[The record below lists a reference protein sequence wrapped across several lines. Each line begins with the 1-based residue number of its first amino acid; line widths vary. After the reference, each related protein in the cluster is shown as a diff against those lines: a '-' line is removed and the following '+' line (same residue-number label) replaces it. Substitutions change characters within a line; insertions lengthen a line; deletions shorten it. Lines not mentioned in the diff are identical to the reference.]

1 MEHLL
6 SRRVQAARSSVIRD
20 LLKLVEQPGM
30 LSLAGGLPAPESFP
44 VARMRE
50 AVDRVLGSSTGL
62 ASPLQYGPTEGVGPL
77 RDWVALQ
84 AGGGATQDNVVITT
98 GSQQALDLL
107 AHALC
112 DPGDMVVV
120 EHPAY
125 LGALQALEAAGAELV
140 PVASDA
146 DGIRVDELEA
156 RLAGGLRPKACYVA
170 PNFQNP
176 TGATLTLERRRVL
189 AELADR
195 YGFLVIEDDPYRE
208 LRFRGEH
215 LPQVRTF
222 GTNVVS
228 LGSTSKV
235 LAPGLRVGWLVAPT
249 WLVPA
254 TVRLKQARDLHTSSL
269 SQWLAHDVLTD
280 DAFLAGHRPEL
291 ARIYAQRCEALCA
304 ALSGSFGDGAEFDL
318 PEGGMFVWAR
328 LVGIDTTALLP
339 VAAGN
344 GVAFVPGGAFHLDGG
359 GREHA
364 RLSFATLPPVGL
376 DEAVRRLVASVEGA
390 PTSA

>member
-20 LLKLVEQPGM
+20 LLKVVEQPGM

-44 VARMRE
+44 VDRMRA
-50 AVDRVLGSSTGL
+50 AVDRVLGASTGL

-77 RDWVALQ
+77 RDWVAAQ
-84 AGGGATQDNVVITT
+84 AGATQEQVVITT

-112 DPGDMVVV
+112 DPGDEVVV

-125 LGALQALEAAGAELV
+125 LGALQALEAAGARLV
-140 PVASDA
+140 PVTSDTH
-146 DGIRVDELEA
+146 GIRVDELAE
-156 RLAGGLRPKACYVA
+156 RLAAGLRPKACYVA

-176 TGATLTLERRRVL
+176 TGATLALERRGAL

-195 YGFLVIEDDPYRE
+195 YGFVVIEDDPYRE
-208 LRFRGEH
+208 LRFRGTQ

-222 GTNVVS
+222 GANVVS

-254 TVRLKQARDLHTSSL
+254 VVRLKQGRDLHTSSL

-280 DAFLAGHRPEL
+280 DAFLAGHRPVL
-291 ARIYAQRCEALCA
+291 ASLYAERCDALCA
-304 ALSGSFGDGAEFDL
+304 ALTARLGDGVSFDR

-328 LVGIDTTALLP
+328 LAGVDTTALLP
-339 VAAGN
+339 VAAAG
-344 GVAFVPGGAFHLDGG
+344 GVAFVPGSAFHLDGG
-359 GREHA
+359 GAEHA
-364 RLSFATLPPVGL
+364 RLSFATLDPAGL
-376 DEAVRRLVASVEGA
+376 DEAVRRLAAAAGVPA
-390 PTSA
+390 PA

>member
-20 LLKLVEQPGM
+20 LLKVVEQPGM

-44 VARMRE
+44 VGRMRE
-50 AVDRVLGSSTGL
+50 AAERVLGASNGL
-62 ASPLQYGPTEGVGPL
+62 SSPLQYGPTEGVMPL
-77 RDWVALQ
+77 RQWVADQ
-84 AGGGATQDNVVITT
+84 AGGGTQVDQVVITT

-112 DPGDMVVV
+112 DPGDPVVV

-125 LGALQALEAAGAELV
+125 LGALQALEAAGAAIETV
-140 PVASDA
+140 PADA
-146 DGIRVDELEA
+146 DGIRVDVLA
-156 RLAGGLRPKACYVA
+156 DRLAAGLRPKCCYVA

-176 TGATLTLERRRVL
+176 TGATLALDRRRTL

-208 LRFRGEH
+208 LRFRGEQ
-215 LPQVRTF
+215 LPAVRSF

-235 LAPGLRVGWLVAPT
+235 LAPGLRVGWLVAPA

-254 TVRLKQARDLHTSSL
+254 TVRLKQSRDLHTSSL
-269 SQWLAHDVLTD
+269 AQWMAHDVLTD
-280 DAFLAGHRPEL
+280 DTFLTGHRPEL
-291 ARIYAQRCEALCA
+291 ARIYAERCQGLSDALR
-304 ALSGSFGDGAEFDL
+304 GRFGERVTFAEPD
-318 PEGGMFVWAR
+318 GGMFVWAGFAG
-328 LVGIDTTALLP
+328 VDTTALLP
-339 VAAGN
+339 VAAAH
-344 GVAFVPGGAFHLDGG
+344 GVAFVPGSAFHLDGG
-359 GREHA
+359 GRDQA
-364 RLSFATLPPVGL
+364 RLSFATLRAGEFG
-376 DEAVRRLVASVEGA
+376 EAVERLATAVGASGA
-390 PTSA
+390 